1 MKGICPLCREQRW
14 LGGKGKI
21 CKPCAYPI
29 ALCIN
34 CQSLR
39 KIYVRGLCYTC
50 FEDEKGRQKLFEI
63 EQEFSSP
70 YQYSEY
76 LFCLYLAY
84 TKRFKV
90 HYFHLKQAQSLSLV
104 LKTNEITPIL
114 SWMQIYDL
122 ELKYPVVNRQ
132 GKKSFKGRAF
142 FKIGYMLQE
151 MKILGPRHDELGRQV
166 QNLLSTFDTKTKRY
180 ADNFTQSLRES
191 NHAEST
197 IIDYL
202 SKLKLVSQW
211 LHQHYPHTTI
221 LEINET
227 IFSEY
232 LSYLVDKKVASHY
245 LWASHFQLA
254 YFYRFAKLKNWILVN
269 PVGDISPSRPQAK
282 LCVVVESDYKKLF
295 SFIKATD
302 SDPESALL
310 LALILFF
317 GLTNNELAHAQLHFD
332 GSLHITLRRPRR
344 TRGKKFYHREQILVL
359 PSTPSWFLHLQ
370 RRFYDQWK
378 KLRAEIKGTSPFA
391 PLLLPRNRQ
400 HNRPLSDTIVL
411 RKITTA
417 TRAATGLSISARVLR
432 QTCGHL
438 HSRNQDASMLSR
450 LGWSPQFA
458 FHYTWLPR
466 SYFKST
472 HT

>member
-1 MKGICPLCREQRW
+1 MKGICPACQKPRW
-14 LGGKGKI
+14 LGGKGRV
-21 CKPCAYPI
+21 CKPCTYPI
-29 ALCIN
+29 APCLK

-50 FEDEKGRQKLFEI
+50 FEDEKGRQKLLEI
-63 EQEFSSP
+63 EQDFSSA
-70 YQYSEY
+70 YQYSKY
-76 LFCLYLAY
+76 LFALYLTY
-84 TKRFKV
+84 TKRFHV
-90 HYFHLKQAQSLSLV
+90 HYFHLKQAKALARILEA
-104 LKTNEITPIL
+104 NEMAPIL
-114 SWMQIYDL
+114 SWMQIYEL
-122 ELKYPVVNRQ
+122 EIKYPLVNAQ
-132 GKKSFKGRAF
+132 GKKVVKGRAF

-151 MKILGPRHDELGRQV
+151 MKILGPRHDELGRQL
-166 QNLLSTFDTKTKRY
+166 QNLIATFNAKTKIY
-180 ADNFTQSLRES
+180 VGIFVEALRGS

-197 IIDYL
+197 IVDYL
-202 SKLKLVSQW
+202 AKLKLISQW
-211 LHQHYPHTTI
+211 LHQSYPSAAL

-232 LSYLVDKKVASHY
+232 LSSLIEKKVTSHY
-245 LWASHFQLA
+245 LWANHFQLA

-269 PVGDISPSRPQAK
+269 PVDRIPPSRPQAK

-295 SFIKATD
+295 AFIKASD
-302 SDPESALL
+302 SHSESALL

-317 GLTNNELAHAQLHFD
+317 GLTNSELAHAQVYFE
-332 GSLHITLRRPRR
+332 GSLHITLRRTRR
-344 TRGKKFYHREQILVL
+344 TRGRKLYHREQILKL
-359 PSTPSWFLHLQ
+359 PTTPNWFLLLQ

-378 KLRAEIKGTSPFA
+378 ELRSEIKGPSTEA

-400 HNRPLSDTIVL
+400 HNRPLCDTIVL
-411 RKITTA
+411 RKIMAA
-417 TRAATGLSISARVLR
+417 TRAATGIKISARVLR

-466 SYFKST
+466 SYFKSSPT
-472 HT
+472 